1 MAHYLLRWQFS
12 GAAAKGMVDR
22 PQDRSG
28 PARALV
34 EAFGGTMLCYY
45 FAFGEYDGIAIV
57 EFPDA
62 GSAAALSM
70 RAASTGGFARFET
83 TLLLTT
89 KEAEAAMQKAKATA
103 VDYRPPGA

>member
-12 GAAAKGMVDR
+12 GAAAKGMVER

-34 EAFGGTMLCYY
+34 EAFGGRLHSY
-45 FAFGEYDGIAIV
+45 FFVFGEYDGIAV
-57 EFPDA
+57 AEFPDP

-70 RAASTGGFARFET
+70 KAAATGGFARFET
-83 TLLLTT
+83 TLLLTPQ
-89 KEAEAAMQKAKATA
+89 EAEAAMQKAKATS